1 MADSV
6 SSGAVCFFIDSIV
19 ADHNFTSSEGAN
31 HGNGPM
37 TESARFSSLLG
48 YEVLDSLPEA
58 QFDELT
64 KLAAEICE
72 APISLISFVD
82 KDRQWFKS
90 RVGISLTET
99 PRAEA
104 FCSEAVNGVG
114 LMEVPDALEDARF
127 ARMPLVV
134 GAEAIRFYAGVSLVA
149 PNGAAVGTICVMD
162 RSPRKLTESQ
172 RESLVELGR
181 QVVERLELRKKIR
194 RLKAEYRAQNGISVD
209 GEIVAIASNLSGGIS
224 YFNRGAEELLGYAS
238 GEMMGRTLASLRA
251 VPELGLG
258 GEGGSGEETY
268 LCKDG
273 SSVRVTVVS
282 RVMKD
287 ASGGRIGTFTVMRKA
302 SGKSG
307 KMEEM
312 GDVLVKMRLERA
324 LIGLGVVA
332 IFLIAVVFMIARQL
346 QKEHHQTQVAFKDA
360 TVEFALSHLWLEQLM
375 AGDEDHEFARDVH
388 GKLDAARDLLQKS
401 EVSEMAARWSRL
413 SAMDQGNHVEA
424 GKRLKKMAWQLEEW
438 RKLAVERWSDPA
450 KHRAGSAL
458 IRRCDELFEE
468 IMVDGRSYG
477 EFLRKVEAGTDDL
490 MRMTFLLL
498 GAILVAMMGIAGLI
512 FRRARLI
519 EEKLRAGLMIDL
531 EISDEAL
538 AKEATE
544 SRISREELATREK
557 QMTEFFNRSND
568 LILAVGEDGRMVF
581 ANRAWQ
587 VVMGYSREES
597 LGLNLFDLLVLEKRE
612 DGLKSFQTIFRG
624 EVVGVAEI
632 SILTKGGEKI
642 ELLGNLQLEGLE
654 EGKRVWGIFRN
665 ETELRSVTRSQEKYL
680 EQKARF
686 NEALLMVRDQ
696 LEGEAFDCDALAT
709 RTISDILG
717 VDRVSVWQFRDEPRA
732 IDCQGL
738 FQRSEGR
745 FELVEMS
752 LLESDYP
759 RYFAAVSGYR
769 PLLAEDARRD
779 PMTSEFTDGYLI
791 PLGIFSMLDVPLR
804 LGDVLVGVLCCEQ
817 LGAIRQWTG
826 DEVKFVTDVVSYLM
840 LAKERILRA
849 KVEAELVRH
858 EERNRLLVEGSQ
870 LALVSIDQGSRRFTF
885 GNPAAL
891 ELFGVKEVPE
901 FLELGLADISAG
913 RQADGEDSRAGAEA
927 MMTQAFEMG
936 TFSGDWIF
944 RRGAWSIFMGTITL
958 TRLEQDGQPFLH
970 GMVRDISAQKLAEQT
985 QAERAAELEMLVDER
1000 TEALRKSQKQFEDL
1014 FEFAPD
1020 AVILVNAEQRINLF
1034 NQNAVELFEY
1044 VKAEVVGELVSKLFD
1059 GDSKAKFLDLLG
1071 ERLGNV
1077 DVDVGEVSGEM
1088 KSMRMFGQKKDG
1100 EKFPMELTLS
1110 PLASAVGLLWMVA
1123 VRDISER
1130 LRVERKAQRAQR
1142 LESIGQLAGGVAH
1155 DINNALAPILMAS
1168 ELLRLA
1174 SPQSGELV
1182 ETIES
1187 STKRCALMVRQLLA
1201 FARGSEGEHVPIRPL
1216 HLLKELEGIMA
1227 STFPKSIS
1235 VRHQYAAELWTVKG
1249 DPTQLHQVLLNLC
1262 VNARDAMPNGGTLTV
1277 QAEIVDLDAAALHHV
1292 ERGVPGRYILFR
1304 VTDNGMGISSEHLE
1318 RIFDPF
1324 FTTKSLDQGTGL
1336 GLSTVIGIVRS
1347 HGGWVQVY
1355 SAVGEGS
1362 VFSVYLPSVVDA
1374 EVLPR
1379 LGSSVQAAFQ
1389 GGGELVLVVDDEAPV
1404 RRITEALLISL
1415 NFRVVTASGG
1425 VEALALIAEHRKD
1438 LRLIL
1443 TDLHMPQMDG
1453 IGLLREVRV
1462 LLPGVE
1468 VIVASGRMD
1477 DEQMGEIRRLGVK
1490 SCLDKPFTRAG
1501 LIEALR
1507 GALGKAG

>member
-1 MADSV
+1 MV
-6 SSGAVCFFIDSIV
+6 FIDSIV

-31 HGNGPM
+31 HGSGPM
-37 TESARFSSLLG
+37 TESARLASLLG
-48 YEVLDSLPEA
+48 YEVLDSLPEV

-114 LMEVPDALEDARF
+114 LMEVPDALEDERF
-127 ARMPLVV
+127 ASVPLVAGV
-134 GAEAIRFYAGVSLVA
+134 EQIRFYAGVSLVA

-162 RSPRKLTESQ
+162 RSPRKLTASQ
-172 RESLVELGR
+172 RESLVALGR
-181 QVVERLELRKKIR
+181 QVVERLELRKRIR
-194 RLKAEYRAQNGISVD
+194 RLKAEYRAHNGILVD
-209 GEIVAIASNLSGGIS
+209 GEIVAIASDLSGGIS
-224 YFNRGAEELLGYAS
+224 YFNRGAEELLGYGS

-251 VPELGLG
+251 VPELALG

-273 SSVRVTVVS
+273 SSVRVKVVS

-287 ASGGRIGTFTVMRKA
+287 ALGGVIGTFTVMEKVKV
-302 SGKSG
+302 KSG
-307 KMEEM
+307 EMEAM
-312 GDVLVKMRLERA
+312 GDVLVKRRLERA

-332 IFLIAVVFMIARQL
+332 VLLIAVVFMIARQL

-360 TVEFALSHLWLEQLM
+360 TLEFALSHLWLEQM
-375 AGDEDHEFARDVH
+375 IAGDEDHEFARDVH
-388 GKLDAARDLLQKS
+388 GKLDAAGDLLQKS
-401 EVSEMAARWSRL
+401 EVSEMAARLSRL

-458 IRRCDELFEE
+458 MRRCDELFEE
-468 IMVDGRSYG
+468 IMGDGRSYG

-490 MRMTFLLL
+490 IRTTFLLL

-544 SRISREELATREK
+544 SRMGREELAVREK

-568 LILAVGEDGRMVF
+568 LILAVGEDGRIVF

-597 LGLNLFDLLVLEKRE
+597 LGLNLFDSLVLETRE

-642 ELLGNLQLEGLE
+642 ELLGNLQLEGVG

-696 LEGEAFDCDALAT
+696 LEGEEFDCDALAA
-709 RTISDILG
+709 RTISDMLG
-717 VDRVSVWQFRDEPRA
+717 ADRVSLWQFRDEPRA

-752 LLESDYP
+752 LLESAYP

-769 PLLAEDARRD
+769 PVLAEDARRD

-804 LGDVLVGVLCCEQ
+804 LGDALVGVLCCEQ
-817 LGAIRQWTG
+817 LGGIRQWTG

-840 LAKERILRA
+840 LAKERILRE
-849 KVEAELVRH
+849 KAELELARH
-858 EERNRLLVEGSQ
+858 KERNRLLVEGSQ
-870 LALVSIDQGSRRFTF
+870 VALVSIDEATRRFTF

-891 ELFGVKEVPE
+891 ELFGVSEVRE
-901 FLELGLADISAG
+901 FLEMGLAEISAG

-927 MMTQAFEMG
+927 MIRTAFEIG

-944 RRGAWSIFMGTITL
+944 RRGAWSIFIGTITL

-970 GMVRDISAQKLAEQT
+970 GVVRDISAQKLAEQT
-985 QAERAAELEMLVDER
+985 QAERAAELERLVNER

-1020 AVILVNAEQRINLF
+1020 AVILVNAEQKINLF
-1034 NQNAVELFEY
+1034 NQNAVELFQY
-1044 VKAEVVGELVSKLFD
+1044 AKAEVVGELVSRLFD

-1071 ERLGNV
+1071 ERLE
-1077 DVDVGEVSGEM
+1077 DVGEGSGEM

-1110 PLASAVGLLWMVA
+1110 PLASGVGLLWMVA

-1168 ELLRLA
+1168 ELLRLEL
-1174 SPQSGELV
+1174 PQSVELV

-1187 STKRCALMVRQLLA
+1187 STKRCAMMVKQLLA
-1201 FARGSEGEHVPIRPL
+1201 FARGSEGEQVPIRPF

-1227 STFPKSIS
+1227 STFPKNII
-1235 VRHQYAAELWTVKG
+1235 VRHQYSPELATVRG
-1249 DPTQLHQVLLNLC
+1249 DSTQLHQVLLNLC

-1277 QAEIVDLDAAALHHV
+1277 QAEIVDLDAAALHHL
-1292 ERGVPGRYILFR
+1292 ERGVPGRYIRFR
-1304 VTDNGMGISSEHLE
+1304 VTDNGAGIEPEHVE

-1336 GLSTVIGIVRS
+1336 GLSTVLGIVKN

-1374 EVLPR
+1374 VVVA
-1379 LGSSVQAAFQ
+1379 GMGGAKAAPFK
-1389 GGGELVLVVDDEAPV
+1389 GDGELVLVVDDEVSV
-1404 RRITEALLISL
+1404 RRITEALLVSL
-1415 NFRVVTASGG
+1415 NFRVVTASSG

-1438 LRLIL
+1438 LRFIL

-1477 DEQMGEIRRLGVK
+1477 EEQLREIRRLGVK

-1507 GALGKAG
+1507 VALGTSG